1 MKNTKLQNIK
11 DLFNKVAAELGQYSE
26 NAYYT
31 LDSIASELM
40 NVDNEKLNEL
50 GEDLS
55 DYLVDSFVDDDTLE
69 NAVIPNILDDFGAAG
84 VACLLEDYRSS
95 HELHYVDGYGNI
107 DDGDLFKSL
116 ECIYDEYKHKFD
128 ELNK

>member
-1 MKNTKLQNIK
+1 MKNTKLQNIN

-84 VACLLEDYRSS
+84 VASLLKDYESPY
-95 HELHYVDGYGNI
+95 ELHYMNEYGNI
-107 DDGDLFKSL
+107 DDSELFKSL
-116 ECIYDEYKHKFD
+116 ECIYNEYKHKFD